1 MAGSNIDIR
10 QVHYRL
16 SKDYTSL
23 RAKAIPQVAHKYHHR
38 RTLKKIKQWSTFPNI
53 FPVRSATGNNWI
65 LFVQKSPMV
74 KNYINET
81 SIRIL
86 AVSYHYCAKGIS
98 AFYLGEDNSIV
109 GFNPHFFE
117 RYNERM
123 NLNLQHPLDIMKAFF
138 KRGVYCLPGV
148 IAHNGHKQPV
158 AFRADGLQLGEYHI
172 KDGYMEWRTFIST
185 KLANYDQQKVK
196 HKLLKKHQAKVKRL
210 SMANTAIGA

>member
-1 MAGSNIDIR
+1 MPGPNIDIQ

-16 SKDYTSL
+16 SRDYKSL
-23 RAKAIPQVAHKYHHR
+23 KAKAIPRVAHKYHLR
-38 RTLKKIKQWSTFPNI
+38 RTVKKINEWCTFPNI

-65 LFVQKSPMV
+65 LFVQKCPNI
-74 KNYINET
+74 KHYTDET

-123 NLNLQHPLDIMKAFF
+123 NLRLQHPLDVMKAFF
-138 KRGVYCLPGV
+138 KRGVYNLPGI
-148 IAHNGHKQPV
+148 IAHHGRKQPV
-158 AFRADGLQLGEYHI
+158 AFRADGLQLGEYHV
-172 KDGYMEWRTFIST
+172 KDGYMEWRTFINT
-185 KLANYDQQKVK
+185 KLANRDQQKVK
-196 HKLLKKHQAKVKRL
+196 YKLIKKHQAKIKRL
-210 SMANTAIGA
+210 STAKAALGA